1 VKHLSEGTVR
11 RMLDEPGKSDPDDR
25 SHLDSCERCQEVERE
40 VRADADA
47 LTALFGPELVPP
59 DPDAG
64 LIRVNEAIA
73 ARTRAAEPKPRRR
86 SKAEPLTGG
95 SRALMMVGRTFVG
108 IGTFILLFVGYQLL
122 GTNLVTNKEQKA
134 LAAELETQWTSNVVE
149 ETPDLGAGVALIKI
163 PKIGVDRVVVEGIG
177 VADLK
182 KGPGHF
188 PDTAMPGQLGNMVVS
203 GHRTTYG
210 APFNRLDELEV
221 GDELVVYD
229 RTGPFRY
236 LVSEKKIV
244 KPTAVEV
251 LDPSSDARLTLTTCH
266 PKFSARER
274 LIIVAQLEG
283 TPRGAANTVPG
294 PGVEV
299 LPET

>member
-1 VKHLSEGTVR
+1 MKHLSEGTMR
-11 RMLDEPGKSDPDDR
+11 HMLDEPEKSEPDDR
-25 SHLDSCERCQEVERE
+25 EHLESCEKCREVERQIE
-40 VRADADA
+40 ADYDA
-47 LTALFGPELVPP
+47 LTALFGPEMVPA
-59 DPDAG
+59 DPGQA

-73 ARTRAAEPKPRRR
+73 ARTRPEPVRRR
-86 SKAEPLTGG
+86 RRQAPPVTGG
-95 SRALMMVGRTFVG
+95 SRVLMTVGRGFVG

-122 GTNLVTNKEQKA
+122 GTNLVTNKEQRA

-149 ETPDLGAGVALIKI
+149 ESPDLGDGVAVIKI
-163 PKIGVDRVVVEGIG
+163 PKIGVDRVVVEGVS

-210 APFNRLDELEV
+210 APFNRLDELEI
-221 GDELVVYD
+221 GDEIVVYD
-229 RTGPFRY
+229 RSGPFKY
-236 LVSEKKIV
+236 LVSEKKVV

-283 TPRGAANTVPG
+283 TPRGVANSVSR

-299 LPET
+299 LPDT